1 MAKIT
6 KKDRRRL
13 IIWALLI
20 LVISSYLTVFT
31 YQYWSQILENNQNR
45 VELEQQYK
53 NLLDEEE
60 ELNTQ
65 FTRLQ
70 DPDFVAR
77 FARERFLYSRA
88 GELIIK
94 IAD

>member
-6 KKDRRRL
+6 KKDKRRL
-13 IIWALLI
+13 IIWSMLI
-20 LVISSYLTVFT
+20 LVIASYLAVFT
-31 YQYWSQILENNQNR
+31 HQYWSQIFENNQNR
-45 VELEQQYK
+45 AELYRQYRE
-53 NLLDEEE
+53 LQDQEE